1 MRQMAPPPRASAAL
15 HFSAEASDM
24 EHFNLS
30 LGAHLLLWV
39 FPLALVILVFVE
51 NFLDRPARER
61 HP

>member
-1 MRQMAPPPRASAAL
+1 
-15 HFSAEASDM
+15 M

-51 NFLDRPARER
+51 NHFDGAEREPR
-61 HP
+61 R

>member
-1 MRQMAPPPRASAAL
+1 
-15 HFSAEASDM
+15 M

-51 NFLDRPARER
+51 NYFDGPAPESDR
-61 HP
+61 